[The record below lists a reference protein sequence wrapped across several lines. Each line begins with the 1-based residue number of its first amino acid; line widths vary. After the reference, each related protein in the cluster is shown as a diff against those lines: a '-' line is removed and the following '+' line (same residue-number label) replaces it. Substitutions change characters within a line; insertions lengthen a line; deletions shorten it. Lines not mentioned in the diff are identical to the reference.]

1 MNISRSIRSV
11 KRKQSKV
18 YTLVAIADVVALV
31 ASLGIIIINY

>member
-1 MNISRSIRSV
+1 MSISRSIRSA

-18 YTLVAIADVVALV
+18 YTLVAIADVVVLV